1 MEDITRD
8 QHNELRKYYYEKNRF
23 PDSFMKE
30 RIAFSHG
37 IPLHVVDSWFS
48 ECRVMDPE
56 ELWAKISLK
65 KKTLEEQKRKR
76 ELERGEE
83 MAKKKKITY
92 YQHKKLTKFYETNS
106 LPDDDQMEIIGKSV
120 AMTNVAVD
128 CWFFRCRTVGT
139 KAMWQEV
146 GEVDLEEWRR
156 KKEEMETELMTK
168 LSQAEAKIA
177 SLTAENPKLESSIT
191 NLTTCTH
198 AQQSDPV
205 RFLTIE
211 KELARVSSQL
221 KAFEEAE
228 LKKEN
233 ERMKDQKEQLEATLQ
248 SKKKLEEQVEN
259 EKKENE
265 ELRKI
270 IAQQAAEITES
281 KNLIADKN
289 AEIQNL
295 TAIKN
300 CVKGDQAEDKITF
313 LTAENQKLESWI
325 TNITTMS
332 HVQSD
337 PVKLLKI
344 EKQLARVS
352 SLIEEAELKKE
363 NERLKE
369 QKKELEAMLQSKK
382 KLEEQ
387 VENKTKENEELSLL
401 LKEKNNKIETMTQ
414 RNEEQSAELREQ
426 VENGKKENEEMNKII
441 AQQWLELK
449 VAKTLVADKAAE
461 IQNLTSIQNS
471 VKDAVNAQQE
481 QITKLLTKT
490 VF

>member
-1 MEDITRD
+1 MDIASS
-8 QHNELRKYYYEKNRF
+8 L
-23 PDSFMKE
+23 
-30 RIAFSHG
+30 G
-37 IPLHVVDSWFS
+37 IPYHVVDSWYTN
-48 ECRVMDPE
+48 CRIAGPE
-56 ELWAKISLK
+56 KLWAKISLEQEK
-65 KKTLEEQKRKR
+65 LEEQKWKR
-76 ELERGEE
+76 ERQRREE

-92 YQHKKLTKFYETNS
+92 YQHKKLTKFFETNS
-106 LPDDDQMEIIGKSV
+106 FPDDDQIEIIGKSV
-120 AMTNVAVD
+120 AMTNIAVD
-128 CWFFRCRTVGT
+128 CWFFRCRTMGPE
-139 KAMWQEV
+139 ALWAEV

-156 KKEEMETELMTK
+156 KKEEEETELMTK

-337 PVKLLKI
+337 P
-344 EKQLARVS
+344 
-352 SLIEEAELKKE
+352 EADLKKE
-363 NERLKE
+363 NDRLKE

-382 KLEEQ
+382 KLKEQ
-387 VENKTKENEELSLL
+387 VEEANKKIEELSFLL
-401 LKEKNNKIETMTQ
+401 EEKNNKIETMTQ
-414 RNEEQSAELREQ
+414 RNEEQSAEL
-426 VENGKKENEEMNKII
+426 KE
-441 AQQWLELK
+441 
-449 VAKTLVADKAAE
+449 AKTLVADKAAE

-481 QITKLLTKT
+481 QIAKLLTKT
-490 VF
+490 TL

>member
-1 MEDITRD
+1 MNITLYQHEQLAEYYNEEDGY
-8 QHNELRKYYYEKNRF
+8 L
-23 PDSFMKE
+23 E
-30 RIAFSHG
+30 RYMRMDIASSLG
-37 IPLHVVDSWFS
+37 IPYHVVDSWYTN
-48 ECRVMDPE
+48 CRIAGPE
-56 ELWAKISLK
+56 KLWAKISLEK
-65 KKTLEEQKRKR
+65 EKLEEQKWKR
-76 ELERGEE
+76 EREREQE
-83 MAKKKKITY
+83 MAKNKKITY
-92 YQHKKLTKFYETNS
+92 YQHKKLTKFFETNP
-106 LPDDDQMEIIGKSV
+106 LPDDDQIEIIGKSV
-120 AMTNVAVD
+120 AMTNLAVD
-128 CWFFRCRTVGT
+128 CWFFRCRTMGPE
-139 KAMWQEV
+139 ALWAEV

-156 KKEEMETELMTK
+156 KKEEEETELMTK

-211 KELARVSSQL
+211 KELAR
-221 KAFEEAE
+221 
-228 LKKEN
+228 N
-233 ERMKDQKEQLEATLQ
+233 ERMKNQKEQLEATLQ

-270 IAQQAAEITES
+270 IAQQAAELTES
-281 KNLIADKN
+281 KNLIADN
-289 AEIQNL
+289 YAEIQNL

-300 CVKGDQAEDKITF
+300 CVKGVQAEDKITF

-369 QKKELEAMLQSKK
+369 QKKELEAILQFKK

-387 VENKTKENEELSLL
+387 VEEAQKKIEELSFLL
-401 LKEKNNKIETMTQ
+401 EEKNNKIETMTQ
-414 RNEEQSAELREQ
+414 RNEEQSAEL
-426 VENGKKENEEMNKII
+426 KE
-441 AQQWLELK
+441 
-449 VAKTLVADKAAE
+449 AKTLVADKAAE

-481 QITKLLTKT
+481 QIAKLLTKT
-490 VF
+490 TL